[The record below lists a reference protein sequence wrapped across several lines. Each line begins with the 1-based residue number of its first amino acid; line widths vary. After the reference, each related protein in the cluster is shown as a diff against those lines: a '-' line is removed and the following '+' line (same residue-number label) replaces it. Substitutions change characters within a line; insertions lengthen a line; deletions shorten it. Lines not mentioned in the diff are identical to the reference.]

1 MRHFTTSLVLTAA
14 LVGCDSATEPAAR
27 TLAGPDHTATPSLAA
42 FPEHFT
48 ARESFDSDDE
58 VNPCNGETIHLTGTI
73 QVEVNQVHPDAEDP
87 GVLHGESQST
97 FVATGVGDVTGTV
110 YLFRKVLHVDFQ
122 SPSVSASQFTFSERD
137 RTHGISLGSAGDY
150 LLHFTFVFVGLPSG
164 EGKVAVSFEG
174 AECLGKP
181 TAA

>member
-1 MRHFTTSLVLTAA
+1 MRRFTECLILSAVLAA
-14 LVGCDSATEPAAR
+14 CDSATDPAGPA
-27 TLAGPDHTATPSLAA
+27 LAGPDRAAAPSLAVL
-42 FPEHFT
+42 PEHFT

-58 VNPCNGETIHLTGTI
+58 VNPCNGEPIHLTGEI
-73 QVEVNQVHPDAEDP
+73 QVEVNLVHPDAEDP
-87 GVLHGESQST
+87 GVIHGESQST

-110 YLFRKVLHVDFQ
+110 YLFRKVLHTDFE
-122 SPSVSASQFTFSERD
+122 SPSASASQVIISERD

>member
-1 MRHFTTSLVLTAA
+1 MRRFTECVILSAVLAA
-14 LVGCDSATEPAAR
+14 CDSATDP
-27 TLAGPDHTATPSLAA
+27 AGPALTGADQAVRPSLVA

-174 AECLGKP
+174 AECLGEP
-181 TAA
+181 AGA